1 MIFGAKQHS
10 WLTCLPLHGEE
21 KEQTTE
27 NYGDPDSG
35 SRCPICRSCGM
46 MTMGITQKNSST
58 EIGYLILRVGGSV
71 CLHVHTFE
79 CLGVGE
85 LQ

>member
-1 MIFGAKQHS
+1 MS
-10 WLTCLPLHGEE
+10 LHGEE

-27 NYGDPDSG
+27 NCGDLDSG
-35 SRCPICRSCGM
+35 SRRPICRSCGM
-46 MTMGITQKNSST
+46 MTMGISQKNSST
-58 EIGYLILRVGGSV
+58 EIGYLTLGVGGSV

-85 LQ
+85 MQ